1 MINFFINKK
10 WKQKNSSIYKNIK
23 KSLLLLQKELK
34 INKDYFFELSF
45 VSENKIQEI
54 NHKYRQ
60 KNQPTDVITFALN
73 DSKIK
78 IKNCL
83 LGEIYLCKKQIKNK
97 ASAFHLT
104 YLQNIINT
112 FIHGVLHLLGYK
124 HETKQEENKMIS
136 LQNKILN
143 ELFLLV

>member
-1 MINFFINKK
+1 MINFFIDEK

-23 KSLLLLQKELK
+23 KSLFLLQNELK
-34 INKDYFFELSF
+34 INKDYFFDLSF

-54 NHKYRQ
+54 NNKYRQ

-83 LGEIYLCKKQIKNK
+83 LGEIYLCEKQIKNK
-97 ASAFHLT
+97 APSFHLT
-104 YLQNIINT
+104 YPQNMINT
-112 FIHGVLHLLGYK
+112 FIHGVLHLLGYEHK
-124 HETKQEENKMIS
+124 TKQQENKMIS

-143 ELFLLV
+143 KLFC